1 MAALSELSI
10 RLRLLTMRN
19 NLLLIMLSLSLT
31 ACSTLPESIKKAPEK
46 QLSLI
51 EATGEAQKGTDIR
64 WGGEVVLV
72 ENKENQSLLE
82 IVAYPLNHYG
92 KPKTSELSQ
101 GRFVARTTEFYDP
114 QVYKKGTL
122 ITVSGKVAGSEKR
135 KVDERSILM
144 PVIDM
149 AASHKWRAQQT
160 YHRDPF
166 YDPFYS
172 PYSPYHSFYGGY
184 GRYPRFGYR
193 FYHH

>member
-1 MAALSELSI
+1 MHNH
-10 RLRLLTMRN
+10 LLP
-19 NLLLIMLSLSLT
+19 IVLSLSLA

-46 QLSLI
+46 ELSLI
-51 EATGEAQKGTDIR
+51 EATSKVQEGTDIR

-72 ENKENQSLLE
+72 ENKENHSLVE

-92 KPKTSELSQ
+92 KPKTSKQSQ
-101 GRFVARTTEFYDP
+101 GRFVAKTTEFYDP

-122 ITVSGKVAGSEKR
+122 ITISGKVAGSEKR
-135 KVDERSILM
+135 KVDERSIRM

-149 AASHKWRAQQT
+149 GASHKWRAQQT
-160 YHRDPF
+160 YHRDPYF
-166 YDPFYS
+166 DPFYS

-184 GRYPRFGYR
+184 GYGRYPRFGYR